1 MSTKVLHIQSKKR
14 SVPLSVVQLQ
24 DFDYIEGETIDP
36 KTIIENPNISLYC
49 LDPQNQRAIFVET
62 PLEIELS
69 QAPFFYQAQ
78 YEHAQRLI
86 AVPLEDLPQ
95 LAAALE
101 EPIEQLVMI
110 YSVGRCG
117 STLLS
122 KVFNQLETVLSLSEP
137 DVLSQIVGLRNPDG
151 SNDNE
156 ITQLLKICIYLLGK
170 PTVKGK
176 PSCCTLKL
184 RSFCIELGDLIHQAF
199 PDAKAVFLYRNAEDV
214 VKSSIPAFVYL
225 SKMLPTIA
233 QNIDLYSRFIPLL
246 KDYST
251 SIDFTDST
259 GIDLYTTAWLSVMQR
274 YMLLQ
279 QQGISTC
286 AIRYEDLVA
295 NPQRIVTSIF
305 EYCGLPI
312 ADVSQVCQVFAK
324 DSQRGSN
331 LSKENLSNNE
341 IEIPD
346 ILEIRKKVDKLLKKH
361 PQIKTPDFVV
371 PSTLS

>member
-1 MSTKVLHIQSKKR
+1 M
-14 SVPLSVVQLQ
+14 
-24 DFDYIEGETIDP
+24 P
-36 KTIIENPNISLYC
+36 KL
-49 LDPQNQRAIFVET
+49 F
-62 PLEIELS
+62 
-69 QAPFFYQAQ
+69 
-78 YEHAQRLI
+78 
-86 AVPLEDLPQ
+86 
-95 LAAALE
+95 
-101 EPIEQLVMI
+101 
-110 YSVGRCG
+110 
-117 STLLS
+117 
-122 KVFNQLETVLSLSEP
+122 
-137 DVLSQIVGLRNPDG
+137 
-151 SNDNE
+151 
-156 ITQLLKICIYLLGK
+156 
-170 PTVKGK
+170 
-176 PSCCTLKL
+176 
-184 RSFCIELGDLIHQAF
+184 
-199 PDAKAVFLYRNAEDV
+199 FLYRNAEDV

-274 YMLLQ
+274 YMSLQ

-295 NPQRIVTSIF
+295 NPQQIVTSIF

-371 PSTLS
+371 ASTLS